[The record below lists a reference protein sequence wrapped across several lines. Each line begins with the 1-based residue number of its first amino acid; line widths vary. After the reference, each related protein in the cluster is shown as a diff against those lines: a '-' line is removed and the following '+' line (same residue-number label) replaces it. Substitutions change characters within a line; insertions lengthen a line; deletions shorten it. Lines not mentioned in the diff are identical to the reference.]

1 MVNTFKVHLL
11 DLKSEM
17 ERNGEMLIDFTENNF
32 RVKYDDPNLIITK
45 IMLVQERHLG
55 RLDLLA
61 YDSYGDVNSMDILM
75 KFNLISNPFSM
86 NLYDLIAVP
95 DAESARIFYQKEKL
109 STIQGIKDTKAL
121 FIDPK
126 RASQKDLAR
135 IKQLEK
141 LASKRQ
147 NGSTEI
153 KPTNLLRDKEV
164 PFSTDGNRLI
174 FAPSVSKPRFPS
186 SNDLTQ

>member
-1 MVNTFKVHLL
+1 MLIVHLF
-11 DLKSEM
+11 DLKAEM
-17 ERNGEMLIDFTENNF
+17 ERNGEMLIDFTQNNF
-32 RVKYDDPNLIITK
+32 KVRYDNPNLVIQK
-45 IMLVQERHLG
+45 IMIVEERHLG
-55 RLDLLA
+55 RLDLICSDA
-61 YDSYGDVNSMDILM
+61 YGDVNSMDILM
-75 KFNLISNPFSM
+75 KFNQITNPFSM
-86 NLYDLIAVP
+86 NLYDLLAIPEVN
-95 DAESARIFYQKEKL
+95 SARIFYQKEKL
-109 STIQGIKDTKAL
+109 QSIQGIKDTKAL

-153 KPTNLLRDKEV
+153 KPTNLLRNGEV
-164 PFSTDGNRLI
+164 PFSTDGDRLI
-174 FAPSVSKPRFPS
+174 FAPSISEPRFPT